1 VAYVPPP
8 VRLWCFRSITA
19 PHVFE
24 TSQTTGSES
33 LADRWILNKLARAI
47 ESSSKGLETY
57 EFPIYTTAV
66 YNFWLYELC
75 DVYLVSEVFGEPWHC
90 WRSNQAAE
98 QTDKFG
104 TRKLEVLNSLIMKI
118 MAKEN
123 DINHH
128 LMVART
134 RSYRNVCKTSLISFS
149 LAVISIM
156 KLISVGVT

>member
-1 VAYVPPP
+1 MYHHLSAFDAFAAS
-8 VRLWCFRSITA
+8 LLHRS
-19 PHVFE
+19 VFE

-90 WRSNQAAE
+90 
-98 QTDKFG
+98 
-104 TRKLEVLNSLIMKI
+104 
-118 MAKEN
+118 
-123 DINHH
+123 
-128 LMVART
+128 
-134 RSYRNVCKTSLISFS
+134 
-149 LAVISIM
+149 
-156 KLISVGVT
+156 